1 MSFQPPT
8 TTTATSTGFS
18 FGLGTAAAGSAK
30 PASFSFGA
38 TGGGDAGTAK
48 PLTFGAPNTTAPSM
62 AAPPAIGGFGA
73 GGGFLGAAAATTG
86 NATAATTATS
96 ATPTTGFSFGATT
109 SSSATVAPTVTA
121 TATVATTTASTG
133 FGFGATAPTA
143 PVATTASTGFSFG
156 ASPTASAGGTSKSS
170 VPNTATTAATAPAPT
185 FSLGTTKTTASTLP
199 TLGGTSSASTAPTTA
214 IGGGGF
220 ANLSTATK
228 TTDSASVANA
238 SHLSYNQL
246 EEHINKWTLELEEQE
261 KVFADQATQINA
273 WDKILIS
280 NNHKILELNDAVQKV
295 KSDQQT
301 LEQELEF
308 IATQH
313 KELEES
319 IVPLQK
325 EFLKLPQVDVER
337 SQTYLLV
344 ENLDTQ
350 LKQMSEDLKEII
362 DNLNEANKGQ
372 DSTDPI
378 IQIGKILNAHMSSL
392 QWIESSTTNISNKL
406 DDITKMHESFKRES
420 ERSFRSAYYN

>member
-1 MSFQPPT
+1 MSFQAPT
-8 TTTATSTGFS
+8 TTTAASTGFS
-18 FGLGTAAAGSAK
+18 FGLGTAAGAAK
-30 PASFSFGA
+30 PATFSFGS
-38 TGGGDAGTAK
+38 TGGGDAGTVK
-48 PLTFGAPNTTAPSM
+48 PLAFGAPTTAVTSM
-62 AAPPAIGGFGA
+62 AAPTAVGF
-73 GGGFLGAAAATTG
+73 GGGFLGAATTTTG
-86 NATAATTATS
+86 TAAAQ
-96 ATPTTGFSFGATT
+96 
-109 SSSATVAPTVTA
+109 
-121 TATVATTTASTG
+121 
-133 FGFGATAPTA
+133 PTA
-143 PVATTASTGFSFG
+143 PTASTGFSFG
-156 ASPTASAGGTSKSS
+156 APTASATTAAPTSAAPS
-170 VPNTATTAATAPAPT
+170 TTAATAAFGFSAATAATSTAPT
-185 FSLGTTKTTASTLP
+185 GFNFGAPAAVTATTTITAPATAAPPAFALTTAKTTAAPLP
-199 TLGGTSSASTAPTTA
+199 TLGAINATTAPTT
-214 IGGGGF
+214 GGF

-228 TTDSASVANA
+228 TTDSSAVANA
-238 SHLSYNQL
+238 SQLSYNQL

-261 KVFADQATQINA
+261 KVFADQATHINA

-325 EFLKLPQVDVER
+325 EFQKLPQVDVER

-362 DNLNEANKGQ
+362 DNLNEADEGL
-372 DSTDPI
+372 DITDPI
-378 IQIGKILNAHMSSL
+378 LQIGKILNAHMSSL

>member
-1 MSFQPPT
+1 MSFQTPT
-8 TTTATSTGFS
+8 TTTAASTGFS
-18 FGLGTAAAGSAK
+18 FGLGTAAGAAK

-38 TGGGDAGTAK
+38 TGGGDAGAVK
-48 PLTFGAPNTTAPSM
+48 PLSFGAPAPTTTTM
-62 AAPPAIGGFGA
+62 AAPAAVGF
-73 GGGFLGAAAATTG
+73 GGGFQGAATTTTG
-86 NATAATTATS
+86 TASALPAASTT
-96 ATPTTGFSFGATT
+96 TTGFSFGAPTA
-109 SSSATVAPTVTA
+109 SSATVAPSTA
-121 TATVATTTASTG
+121 APATTAPAGFGFGAAQTAAATTASTG
-133 FGFGATAPTA
+133 FGFG
-143 PVATTASTGFSFG
+143 S
-156 ASPTASAGGTSKSS
+156 TASAG
-170 VPNTATTAATAPAPT
+170 ATTAVGATTTSITAAPAFPVT
-185 FSLGTTKTTASTLP
+185 ITKTTAAALP
-199 TLGGTSSASTAPTTA
+199 TLGTLSASTAPAT
-214 IGGGGF
+214 GGF

-228 TTDSASVANA
+228 TTESAAVANA
-238 SHLSYNQL
+238 SHLTYNQL

>member
-1 MSFQPPT
+1 MSFQPPA
-8 TTTATSTGFS
+8 TTTAAGTAFS
-18 FGLGTAAAGSAK
+18 FGLGTASAAGAAAAK

-38 TGGGDAGTAK
+38 TGGGDAGTVK
-48 PLTFGAPNTTAPSM
+48 PLSFGAPAANTTSM
-62 AAPPAIGGFGA
+62 AAPAAVGFGSS
-73 GGGFLGAAAATTG
+73 FLGTTTAAAGTVAAPAVVTAPTTSYSFPAPAASSAAAAPI
-86 NATAATTATS
+86 ATAATT
-96 ATPTTGFSFGATT
+96 
-109 SSSATVAPTVTA
+109 
-121 TATVATTTASTG
+121 TASSG
-133 FGFGATAPTA
+133 FGFGAPS
-143 PVATTASTGFSFG
+143 VATTTSSTGFSFG
-156 ASPTASAGGTSKSS
+156 S
-170 VPNTATTAATAPAPT
+170 TATTGA
-185 FSLGTTKTTASTLP
+185 TTASTAASTTTSAPAFPLPTPKTTSAALP
-199 TLGGTSSASTAPTTA
+199 TLGSITTSTTPA
-214 IGGGGF
+214 TGGF
-220 ANLSTATK
+220 ANLNTATK
-228 TTDSASVANA
+228 TTDSAAAANA
-238 SHLSYNQL
+238 PHLSYNQL

>member
-1 MSFQPPT
+1 MSFQLPA
-8 TTTATSTGFS
+8 TTTAASTGFS
-18 FGLGTAAAGSAK
+18 FGLGAPSAGSAATAK
-30 PASFSFGA
+30 PGSFSFGA
-38 TGGGDAGTAK
+38 TGGGDAGTVK
-48 PLTFGAPNTTAPSM
+48 PITFGTP
-62 AAPPAIGGFGA
+62 
-73 GGGFLGAAAATTG
+73 
-86 NATAATTATS
+86 AATTAPMAAPAAVGFGSGFLGTTTSSAGTAALPSATAVTS
-96 ATPTTGFSFGATT
+96 AGFSFGAPTAN
-109 SSSATVAPTVTA
+109 SAAVAPTA
-121 TATVATTTASTG
+121 IAPTTTSAG
-133 FGFGATAPTA
+133 FGFGASAVTTTTTTTGFNFG
-143 PVATTASTGFSFG
+143 TTATAASIAG
-156 ASPTASAGGTSKSS
+156 ASTTS
-170 VPNTATTAATAPAPT
+170 VPTTAAPAFQLATAKTTSASLPALGAISTSTAPA
-185 FSLGTTKTTASTLP
+185 A
-199 TLGGTSSASTAPTTA
+199 
-214 IGGGGF
+214 GGF

-228 TTDSASVANA
+228 TTDSAAVANA
-238 SHLSYNQL
+238 SQLSYNQL

-273 WDKILIS
+273 WDKILIG

-362 DNLNEANKGQ
+362 DSLNEANKGQ

-392 QWIESSTTNISNKL
+392 QWIESSATNISNKL

>member
-1 MSFQPPT
+1 MSFQAPA
-8 TTTATSTGFS
+8 TTTAASTGFS
-18 FGLGTAAAGSAK
+18 FGLGTAAGAAK

-38 TGGGDAGTAK
+38 TGGGDAGAVK
-48 PLTFGAPNTTAPSM
+48 PLAFGAPAAAATSM
-62 AAPPAIGGFGA
+62 AAPAAVGFG
-73 GGGFLGAAAATTG
+73 GSFLGAATTTSGTAGALPAASTT
-86 NATAATTATS
+86 
-96 ATPTTGFSFGATT
+96 TTGFSGFGAPAV
-109 SSSATVAPTVTA
+109 SSAAVAPA
-121 TATVATTTASTG
+121 AAAPATTASLG
-133 FGFGATAPTA
+133 FGFGAAQPT
-143 PVATTASTGFSFG
+143 G
-156 ASPTASAGGTSKSS
+156 
-170 VPNTATTAATAPAPT
+170 ATTAATGFNFGATPAAGTTTAIGTTTPSVAAAPA
-185 FSLGTTKTTASTLP
+185 FSLTTAKTTAAALP
-199 TLGGTSSASTAPTTA
+199 TLGTLGTSTAPAT
-214 IGGGGF
+214 GGF

-228 TTDSASVANA
+228 TTESAAVANA
-238 SHLSYNQL
+238 SHLTYNQL